1 MPTIP
6 LSPFLSEIL
15 IADHDSAPLIFRI
28 LPFNEL
34 DHVSKTRTCSDTNGF
49 EDLKPRHQSTSHRC
63 GSTKFCLVVVLKV
76 VLSTLN
82 SV

>member
-1 MPTIP
+1 MLTIP

-34 DHVSKTRTCSDTNGF
+34 DHVSNARTCSSLDTNGF
-49 EDLKPRHQSTSHRC
+49 EDREQI
-63 GSTKFCLVVVLKV
+63 
-76 VLSTLN
+76 
-82 SV
+82 